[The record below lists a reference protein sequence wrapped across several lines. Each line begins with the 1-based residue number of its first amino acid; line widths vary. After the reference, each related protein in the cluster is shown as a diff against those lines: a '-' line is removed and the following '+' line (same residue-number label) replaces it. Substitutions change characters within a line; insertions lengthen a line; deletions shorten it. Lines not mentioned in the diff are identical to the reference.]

1 MGKLF
6 VVINRVKTRK
16 HKTEGPT
23 SHENVPRNHEGTT
36 MHLGFCVY
44 LF

>member
-1 MGKLF
+1 MGKHE
-6 VVINRVKTRK
+6 N
-16 HKTEGPT
+16 EEPT
-23 SHENVPRNHEGTT
+23 NHENVPRNHEGTT